1 MVKDINDSDFLETIK
16 SAEKV
21 LVDVWAPWC
30 GPCKML
36 SPIVEEVATELPNVV
51 VVKMNADDN
60 KDVAVQYG
68 IRSIPT
74 LLFFKNGELVDKNVG
89 LVLKNVI
96 IEKINKL

>member
-1 MVKDINDSDFLETIK
+1 MVKDINDGELIENILKF
-16 SAEKV
+16 EKV

-36 SPIVEEVATELPNVV
+36 SPIVEEVAKELPDVA
-51 VVKMNADDN
+51 VVKINADDN
-60 KDVAVQYG
+60 KEITAQYG

-74 LLFFKNGELVDKNVG
+74 LLFFKNGVLVDKHVG

-96 IEKINKL
+96 VEKINTL

>member
-36 SPIVEEVATELPNVV
+36 SPIVEEVSKELPNVV

-74 LLFFKNGELVDKNVG
+74 LLFFKNGELADKNVG

-96 IEKINKL
+96 IDKINKL